1 MKETGRIIKE
11 YYNTMSSLIA
21 YYPCD
26 EIMELE
32 RQVLKLLC
40 QSLGCPEQLDVC
52 WTMIEDARCLQYAA
66 DKLLLS
72 VDGAAQ
78 SIALDMKMDELV
90 AGKVEKLCCFDQA
103 VFVQELKTNAGFG
116 IKSACKLLAV
126 LNWFGIMLPQNQ
138 ETAQRIW
145 AMLAMSGERFS
156 LDLLIYSHEITDDTA
171 QYRKWSHIRDILR
184 REQEMFSAIALK
196 SNYPDYN
203 EEELE
208 TANLIVLI
216 SQRVLLAK
224 RVDRAMLYYAL
235 QSKDDFK
242 TKMYKLSADTNYY
255 VVLHDEDRAV
265 RNRCGF

>member
-1 MKETGRIIKE
+1 
-11 YYNTMSSLIA
+11 
-21 YYPCD
+21 
-26 EIMELE
+26 
-32 RQVLKLLC
+32 
-40 QSLGCPEQLDVC
+40 
-52 WTMIEDARCLQYAA
+52 
-66 DKLLLS
+66 
-72 VDGAAQ
+72 
-78 SIALDMKMDELV
+78 
-90 AGKVEKLCCFDQA
+90 
-103 VFVQELKTNAGFG
+103 
-116 IKSACKLLAV
+116 
-126 LNWFGIMLPQNQ
+126 
-138 ETAQRIW
+138 
-145 AMLAMSGERFS
+145 MLAMSGERFS
-156 LDLLIYSHEITDDTA
+156 LDLLIYSHEISDDTA

-196 SNYPDYN
+196 SNYPDYS